1 MKRLLLLVVV
11 ALGALSCFK
20 ETGYDTSYILRVW
33 EQTESSAD
41 YISLAGAKCYAFAGS
56 KSEWEVT
63 SYESAAAGVVT
74 SIETGAELTAFASSE
89 IYNGDESQ
97 LILQLDREEVML
109 VLVEPSTQVYAY
121 TNYTVPVNYL
131 EIIVDI
137 VFRPWKDSS
146 YTASTWTFIVPESEA
161 EEEETDEEIEDDE
174 IIDDEQIEDDTES
187 TDDQISE

>member
-1 MKRLLLLVVV
+1 MVV